1 MLLEEAAARWVLAEA
16 AARSVL
22 AEAAEMAPLE
32 ITSFRIKEIEMLVPA
47 SP

>member
-1 MLLEEAAARWVLAEA
+1 MLLEGA
-16 AARSVL
+16 AARSAL
-22 AEAAEMAPLE
+22 AEAAEMASLE